1 MNEDFEKQFLEEII
15 NLMKDYHKTEIQK
28 VFPNC
33 ETVQDIKNEYMETL
47 DKLRLSEKTIAN
59 IHEIVNKYYN
69 KTAYTTK
76 NFTIID
82 NIHNETANQVSKS
95 SGKIYNDVINYTSE
109 NTDTEL
115 LKSLKELQD
124 SVESLQNTV
133 NSELEDTNKKIS
145 DMEFLKD
152 SKRKMDINKENEKYK
167 ELELKFIEKYNL
179 PFGRIPDRVLL
190 SLMNYCLTFKTMIF
204 IQGECAQVQILK
216 YSLEKD
222 LDKNVERIAKEED

>member
-1 MNEDFEKQFLEEII
+1 MENNFLEKTI
-15 NLMKDYHKTEIQK
+15 NLMKDYHKEEIQK
-28 VFPNC
+28 VFPHC
-33 ETVQDIKNEYMETL
+33 ETVEDVKKEYTETL
-47 DKLRLSEKTIAN
+47 DKLILSEKTLAN
-59 IHEIVNKYYN
+59 IRDIVNKYYIN
-69 KTAYTTK
+69 TSDAVK
-76 NFTIID
+76 NFTAID
-82 NIHNETANQVSKS
+82 SMHNETANHVSEN
-95 SGKIYNDVINYTSE
+95 SGKIYNDAINYTSE

-167 ELELKFIEKYNL
+167 ELELKFLEKYNL
-179 PFGRIPDRVLL
+179 PFGVIPDRILL
-190 SLMNYCLTFKTMIF
+190 RLMNYCLTFKTMIF
-204 IQGECAQVQILK
+204 IQGECVQVQILK
-216 YSLEKD
+216 YFLEKD